1 MTKISKSVKDANPG
15 LYGYASP
22 EAISGNW
29 VPFVDAD
36 GDLRFVP
43 CSYEFFKW
51 YSNEKR
57 KEELQKQRDSR
68 CLVFSKRYKGLVR
81 CMEDCKKCPHG
92 KQFRDRNLS
101 LERLK
106 EVGIEPGENGETS
119 YDEDETPNEAR
130 RKIKFAPIQEDKP
143 SLEDEMRMEAIWRE
157 VAKFC
162 DQDQIILKLFNQ
174 GKTDAAI
181 AEVVNLSRDAVK
193 KRRQRLIEKLK
204 KKLL

>member
-1 MTKISKSVKDANPG
+1 MTKISKSVKDANPD

-29 VPFVDAD
+29 VPYVDAD

-57 KEELQKQRDSR
+57 KEELQKHRESR
-68 CLVFSKRYKGLVR
+68 CLVRSQRYKGLVR
-81 CMEDCKKCPHG
+81 CMKDCNECPLH
-92 KQFRDRNLS
+92 KTFRDRNLS
-101 LERLK
+101 LESLK
-106 EVGIEPGENGETS
+106 EIGIEPGENGETS
-119 YDEDETPNEAR
+119 YDDEEPNNAR

-162 DQDQIILKLFNQ
+162 DQDQMILKLFNQ

-181 AEVVNLSRDAVK
+181 AEVVNLSRDTVK

>member
-1 MTKISKSVKDANPG
+1 MTKISKSVKDANPD

-57 KEELQKQRDSR
+57 KEKLQEQRDSR

-81 CMEDCKKCPHG
+81 CMEDCNECPYG
-92 KQFRDRNLS
+92 KQFRDRNIS
-101 LERLK
+101 LESLK
-106 EVGIEPGENGETS
+106 EIGIVPGENGETS
-119 YDEDETPNEAR
+119 YEDDLTPNDAK
-130 RKIKFAPIQEDKP
+130 RKIKFAPIQEDKR
-143 SLEDEMRMEAIWRE
+143 SFEDEMRMEAIWHE

-162 DQDQIILKLFNQ
+162 DQDQMILKLFNQ
-174 GKTDAAI
+174 GETDAAI
-181 AEVVNLSRDAVK
+181 AEVVNLSRDTVK